1 MAQILVL
8 GATSGM
14 ADSLSRKFA
23 ENGFDLYLAGR
34 DLDELTKTASDIQI
48 RHSVKVAVK
57 EFNALD
63 FESHRRFYNELSP
76 KPDGVIIAIG
86 YLGDQETAQSNLNE
100 SKMILDTNLTGIV
113 SICNVVAE
121 DFEKRQD
128 GFIIGLSSVAGDRG
142 RKSNYIYGCSK
153 AGLTAYL
160 SGLRARLSRVNV
172 PVLTV
177 KPGFVR
183 TRMTAGLDLP
193 EKLVG
198 EPDDVANEIYK
209 AWKNGKHEIYTRWFW
224 RYIMLIIKTIPERIF
239 MKMDL

>member
-1 MAQILVL
+1 MSHILIL

-34 DLDELTKTASDIQI
+34 VLDELDKTASDIKI
-48 RHSVKVAVK
+48 RHSVQVETK
-57 EFNALD
+57 EFDVLD
-63 FESHRRFYNELSP
+63 FDGHRRFYDEMIP
-76 KPDGVIIAIG
+76 KPEGIIVAIG
-86 YLGDQETAQSNLNE
+86 YLGNQEKAQTDFNE
-100 SKMILDTNLTGIV
+100 CRMILDTNFNGIV
-113 SICNVVAE
+113 SICNIIAE
-121 DFEKRQD
+121 DFEKRQT

-142 RKSNYIYGCSK
+142 RKSNYIYGSAK
-153 AGLTAYL
+153 AGLTTYL
-160 SGLRARLSRVNV
+160 SGLRGRLSRVGV

-183 TRMTAGLDLP
+183 TKMIAGLDLP

-198 EPDDVANEIYK
+198 EPDDVAKEIYR
-209 AWKNGKHEIYTRWFW
+209 AWKKGKHEIYTRWFW
-224 RYIMLIIKTIPERIF
+224 RYIMLIIKTIPERFF